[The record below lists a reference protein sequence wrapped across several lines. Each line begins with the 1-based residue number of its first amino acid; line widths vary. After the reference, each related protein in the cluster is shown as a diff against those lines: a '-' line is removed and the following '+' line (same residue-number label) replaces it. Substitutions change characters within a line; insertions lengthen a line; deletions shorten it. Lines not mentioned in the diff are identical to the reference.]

1 MGTDRKLIQ
10 YLPQFMR
17 DYLEIQKIMEAEQ
30 PEVDLAW
37 EATENAFADQF
48 ILDATEYG
56 VSRWETI
63 LGILPKGTDT
73 LDERKFRI
81 LTKQNQEL
89 PYTLRKLEQVLT
101 ILCGEG
107 GFSIE
112 VNYAQYHILVKLA
125 LTNEKNRHE
134 VVDVLQKMLPANMMQ
149 TVQIMY
155 NTHRMLAPFTHEQL
169 SAYTH
174 EQLEREVFN

>member
-10 YLPQFMR
+10 YLPQFMQ
-17 DYLEIQKIMEAEQ
+17 DYLEMQKIMEAEQ

-37 EATENAFADQF
+37 DSVENALADQF

-56 VSRWETI
+56 VSRWETM
-63 LGILPKGTDT
+63 LGIFPKDTDT

-81 LTKQNQEL
+81 LAKQNQEL

-101 ILCGEG
+101 ILCGKD
-107 GFSIE
+107 GFFIE
-112 VNYAQYHILVKLA
+112 VTYAQYHVLVKLA
-125 LTNEKNRHE
+125 LTNEKNRQE
-134 VVDVLQKMLPANMMQ
+134 VTNILQKMLPANMTQ
-149 TVQIMY
+149 AVQIMY
-155 NTHRMLAPFTHEQL
+155 NTHRMLAPFTHGQL

>member
-1 MGTDRKLIQ
+1 METDRKLIQ
-10 YLPQFMR
+10 YLPQFMQ
-17 DYLEIQKIMEAEQ
+17 DYLEIQEITKAEQ

-37 EATENAFADQF
+37 DGAENALADQF

-56 VSRWETI
+56 VSRWEKM
-63 LGILPKGTDT
+63 LGIFPKDTDT

-81 LTKQNQEL
+81 LAKQNQEL

-101 ILCGEG
+101 ILCGKD
-107 GFSIE
+107 GFSVE
-112 VNYAQYHILVKLA
+112 VIYAQYHVLVKLA
-125 LTNEKNRHE
+125 LANEKNRQE
-134 VVDVLQKMLPANMMQ
+134 VVDILQKMIPANMTQ
-149 TVQIMY
+149 EVQIMY
-155 NTHRMLAPFTHEQL
+155 NTHRMLAPFTHRQL